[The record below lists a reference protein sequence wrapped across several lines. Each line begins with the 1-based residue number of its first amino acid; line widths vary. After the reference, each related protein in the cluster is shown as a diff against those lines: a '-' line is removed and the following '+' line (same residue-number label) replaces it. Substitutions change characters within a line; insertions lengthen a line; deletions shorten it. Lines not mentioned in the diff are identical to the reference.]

1 MFYCSLKLGRAAG
14 NHSPQSYRS
23 QALGSPL
30 SSLHLLL
37 HTLWDTCMKT
47 GTNLLSSNSSLTCGT
62 TLYCFG
68 LPAHTVGPLLSTKI
82 SYFHVSAICIAGWFW
97 VVTVF
102 VIFLQAQVTCKIQK
116 TLVSLF
122 NALLD
127 RMDTCNNV
135 TRVTDDLVPQLSGLK
150 IIWIHLHML

>member
-1 MFYCSLKLGRAAG
+1 M
-14 NHSPQSYRS
+14 
-23 QALGSPL
+23 
-30 SSLHLLL
+30 
-37 HTLWDTCMKT
+37 
-47 GTNLLSSNSSLTCGT
+47 
-62 TLYCFG
+62 
-68 LPAHTVGPLLSTKI
+68 
-82 SYFHVSAICIAGWFW
+82 
-97 VVTVF
+97 VTVF